1 MIIQHESKN
10 TIILV
15 WTCLLYSVTYFDK
28 FLFYEMFTFSE
39 GFLYTGLMQN
49 LKYVVFVPVDISSRM
64 SWAILINS
72 SSGEIEKQNKS

>member
-1 MIIQHESKN
+1 MIIQYASEN

-15 WTCLLYSVTYFDK
+15 WTCLLCNVTYFDK

-49 LKYVVFVPVDISSRM
+49 LKYVVFVPVDISSSM
-64 SWAILINS
+64 SWAILVNS
-72 SSGEIEKQNKS
+72 SSGEIKKQKKS